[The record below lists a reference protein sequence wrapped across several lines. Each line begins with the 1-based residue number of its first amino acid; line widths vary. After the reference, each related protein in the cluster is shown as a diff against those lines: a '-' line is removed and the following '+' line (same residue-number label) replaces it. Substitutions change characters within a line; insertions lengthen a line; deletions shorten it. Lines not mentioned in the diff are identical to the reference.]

1 MCGICGK
8 LEFDPEA
15 KIAPHLLKTMAD
27 AIVHRGPDDEGFY
40 VKGQIGLGFRRLS
53 IIDLSGG
60 HQPLCNENGSIWII
74 FNGEIYNYQE
84 LRTELVAKGHI
95 FRTKSDTEVIV
106 HLFEEYGRDCV
117 QKLRGMF
124 AFAIWDSAEKT
135 LFLARDRVGIK
146 PLYYYVNERFLSFG
160 SEIKAIFADPA
171 VRREIDPSMIDRF
184 LTYYYIPG
192 SQTLFRNVFKLDPG
206 HSLVVQDGKIQIQSY
221 WDLDFTQVDSHE
233 SMEALEQQLMALLD
247 ESVQLHMI
255 SDVPVGFLL
264 SGGVDST
271 AMLSLASKKTDKPI
285 SSYTIGFS
293 STGPRLVDERPFA
306 RLAAE
311 KFGSKH
317 YELSISAQEFA
328 SFLPEYV
335 RYMEEP
341 VCEPAAVALYY
352 VSKLASRYVKVL
364 LSGEG
369 GDEAFAGYHNYMYL
383 FWLEK
388 MKKAFGPLRNPIGH
402 GMELIGRLSNSRV
415 LTKYGPLMSS
425 NLDESYL
432 SRTSSPYQYFN
443 RTPSSIYSM
452 EMSNR
457 VNKIRSADVAR
468 NLISRKSDHGVLE
481 KMMYVDTK
489 IWLPDDLLIKA
500 DRMTM
505 ANSVELRVPFL
516 DHKVLEFASRLPRNL
531 KVRGWKMKYLLK
543 RALAKHIPSEILY
556 RRKVGF
562 PVPYESWLRHDL
574 KDLVNDILLD
584 PKSMSR
590 GYFRKDA
597 VVGLIEGNSQ
607 SRPYSAEIF
616 SLVVLEL
623 WHRAFIDQQKPQP
636 IARFAGDRSPLSK
649 VIENPGNQPV
659 NQLT

>member
-8 LEFDPEA
+8 LEFHPEA
-15 KIAPHLLKTMAD
+15 KVAPNLVKQMAD
-27 AIVHRGPDDEGFY
+27 AIVHRGPDDEGYY

-60 HQPLCNENGSIWII
+60 HQPLANENDTIWII

-84 LRTELVAKGHI
+84 LRAELISKGHL

-124 AFAIWDSAEKT
+124 AFAIWDSVKKS

-146 PLYYYVNERFLSFG
+146 PLYYYLSENFLSFG
-160 SEIKAIFADPA
+160 SEMKAILVDPA
-171 VRREIDPSMIDRF
+171 VRREIDPAMIDRF
-184 LTYYYIPG
+184 LTYYYVPG
-192 SQTLFRNVFKLDPG
+192 SQTLLRNFFKLDPG
-206 HSLVVQDGKIQIQSY
+206 HWLVVQDGKIRIERY
-221 WDLDFTQVDSHE
+221 WDLDFPQVDNHE
-233 SMEALEQQLMALLD
+233 SAEALEQQLVALLD

-255 SDVPVGFLL
+255 SDVPVGVLL

-271 AMLSLASKKTDKPI
+271 AMLSFASQKTDKPV

-293 STGPRLVDERPFA
+293 YPGVVDERPFA

-311 KFGSKH
+311 RFGSKL
-317 YELSISAQEFA
+317 YEISITAAEFA

-352 VSKLASRYVKVL
+352 VSKLASQYVKVL
-364 LSGEG
+364 ISGEG

-383 FWLEK
+383 FWLETIK
-388 MKKAFGPLRNPIGH
+388 NALGPLRGPVGQ
-402 GMELIGRLSNSRV
+402 GMDTVGRISNSRV
-415 LTKYGPLMSS
+415 LKKYAPLISS
-425 NLDESYL
+425 NFDESYL

-443 RTPSSIYSM
+443 RIPSNVYTD
-452 EMSNR
+452 EMSR
-457 VNKIRSADVAR
+457 HVNKIQSASVAR
-468 NLISRKSDHGVLE
+468 DFITRNSGDGVLE
-481 KMMYVDTK
+481 KMQYVDIKT
-489 IWLPDDLLIKA
+489 WLPDDLLIKA

-516 DHKVLEFASRLPRNL
+516 DHKVLEFAARLPRNQ
-531 KVRGWKMKYLLK
+531 KVRGWGMKYLLK
-543 RALAKHIPSEILY
+543 KSLAKRVPKEILD

-562 PVPYESWLRHDL
+562 PNPSVSWLRHDL
-574 KDLVNDILLD
+574 KDLVSDILLD
-584 PKSMSR
+584 SKSISR
-590 GYFRKDA
+590 GYFRKQA
-597 VVGLIEGNSQ
+597 IEELIERNSD
-607 SRPYSAEIF
+607 SNPYTAEIF

-623 WHRAFIDQQKPQP
+623 WHRTFIDQQETPSST
-636 IARFAGDRSPLSK
+636 ASG
-649 VIENPGNQPV
+649 ENPITV
-659 NQLT
+659 SVSAA